1 MCFAVEEKEGT
12 QVEKKKEEDESKV
25 MMWPANF
32 AWLLSNLC
40 LSIRVSVSAMSS
52 VG

>member
-25 MMWPANF
+25 MMWPPTVT
-32 AWLLSNLC
+32 WLPQC